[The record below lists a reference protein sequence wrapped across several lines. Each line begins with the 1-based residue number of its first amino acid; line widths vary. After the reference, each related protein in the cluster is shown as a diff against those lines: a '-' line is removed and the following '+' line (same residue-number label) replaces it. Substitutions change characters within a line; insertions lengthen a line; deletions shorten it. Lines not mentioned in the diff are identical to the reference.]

1 LDGAWREVGNSKM
14 ASATAGFYDGA
25 SLRSAVKKEEM
36 DVVHSS
42 FFYALLPSLLYLLN
56 LTSQNLP
63 CLCCSGI
70 QAYQNYLYLL
80 SELPE
85 NCVLVLFRRKGLS
98 KMPEHRRVTVILT

>member
-1 LDGAWREVGNSKM
+1 LDGARSEIQKWPAPRLVF
-14 ASATAGFYDGA
+14 GFYDGA

-56 LTSQNLP
+56 LTSRKLP
-63 CLCCSGI
+63 CLSCSGI
-70 QAYQNYLYLL
+70 QAYQNYLNLL
-80 SELPE
+80 SELPK

-98 KMPEHRRVTVILT
+98 KIPEHRRVTVILT